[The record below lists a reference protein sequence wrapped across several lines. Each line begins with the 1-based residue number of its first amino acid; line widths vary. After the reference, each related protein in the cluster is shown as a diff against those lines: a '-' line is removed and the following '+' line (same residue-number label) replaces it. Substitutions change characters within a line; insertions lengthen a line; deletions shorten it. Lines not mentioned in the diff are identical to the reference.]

1 MMSFEQGSGLSTH
14 AYRLAVLVAA
24 AVILV
29 LILVLSLSAGS
40 IQVSFQQIIGILF
53 GKDREGLAV
62 QIVRNIRLPR
72 TLTGLFVGMNL
83 AVSGILLQ
91 GIIRNPMASPNII
104 GVNAGAGLAAVVVM
118 ALFPGYVGLLPPA
131 SFFGALAAA
140 LLINALANAKEGGST
155 VFIVLAGI
163 AVSNLL
169 NAGTSALMMLHSDI
183 LEVSYSWL
191 LGSLSGRS
199 WSAFASIWP
208 YSFVALSC
216 ALFLSPKINLF
227 SLGDE
232 VAFGVG
238 LPVRL
243 YRFLALLLAAV
254 LAGSAVSVAG
264 TIGFVGLIAPHAAR
278 LLVGNDH
285 RYSLPLS
292 AMLGAILLILSDTL
306 ARTLFSPVELSVGII
321 TSLLGAPFFLF
332 LLFRKRKALVR

>member
-1 MMSFEQGSGLSTH
+1 MKRFHSH
-14 AYRLAVLVAA
+14 RLGVLGAA
-24 AVILV
+24 AIL
-29 LILVLSLSAGS
+29 LVFIIALSLSVGS
-40 IQVSFQQIIGILF
+40 VQVSLGNIVGILF
-53 GKDREGLAV
+53 GKKGERLPV

-72 TLTGLFVGMNL
+72 TLVGLLVGMNL
-83 AVSGILLQ
+83 AVSGVLLQ

-104 GVNAGAGLAAVVVM
+104 GVNAGAGLAAVLVM
-118 ALFPGYVGLLPPA
+118 ALFPSRIGFIPPS
-131 SFFGALAAA
+131 SFIGALGAA
-140 LLINALANAKEGGST
+140 LTINALANSKGGGRKST
-155 VFIVLAGI
+155 VYIVLAGV

-169 NAGTSALMMLHSDI
+169 NAGTSALMIIYSDI

-199 WSAFASIWP
+199 WSSFALIWP
-208 YSFVALSC
+208 YSLAGLAF

-227 SLGDE
+227 SLGDD
-232 VAFGVG
+232 VASSVG
-238 LPVRL
+238 LSVRL

-254 LAGSAVSVAG
+254 LAGSAVSVTG

-285 RYSLPLS
+285 RYTLPLS
-292 AMLGAILLILSDTL
+292 ALLGAILLILSDTL

-332 LLFRKRKALVR
+332 LLFRKRKASVL

>member
-1 MMSFEQGSGLSTH
+1 MKRFHSH
-14 AYRLAVLVAA
+14 RLGVLATAA
-24 AVILV
+24 IL
-29 LILVLSLSAGS
+29 LVFIIALSLSVGS
-40 IQVSFQQIIGILF
+40 VQVSLGKIVGILF
-53 GKDREGLAV
+53 GKKGEGLPV

-72 TLTGLFVGMNL
+72 TLVGLLVGMNL

-118 ALFPGYVGLLPPA
+118 ALFPSRIGFIPPA
-131 SFFGALAAA
+131 SFIGALGAA
-140 LLINALANAKEGGST
+140 LTISALANSKGGKRST
-155 VFIVLAGI
+155 VYIVLAGV

-169 NAGTSALMMLHSDI
+169 NAGTSALMVVYSDI

-199 WSAFASIWP
+199 WSSFALIWP
-208 YSFVALSC
+208 YSLAGLVL

-227 SLGDE
+227 ALGDD
-232 VAFGVG
+232 VASSVG

-243 YRFLALLLAAV
+243 YRFIALLLAAV
-254 LAGSAVSVAG
+254 LAGSAVSVTG

-285 RYSLPLS
+285 RYTLPLS
-292 AMLGAILLILSDTL
+292 ALLGAILLILSDTL

-332 LLFRKRKALVR
+332 LLFRKRKASVL

>member
-1 MMSFEQGSGLSTH
+1 MSLGQGSQFSTH
-14 AYRLAVLVAA
+14 TYRLGGLVVAA
-24 AVILV
+24 IILV
-29 LILVLSLSAGS
+29 FILVLSLSAGS

-53 GKDREGLAV
+53 GKGTEGLAV
-62 QIVRNIRLPR
+62 QVVRNIRLPR

-118 ALFPGYVGLLPPA
+118 ALFPGHIGFIPPA
-131 SFFGALAAA
+131 SFIGALVAA
-140 LLINALANAKEGGST
+140 LLINALANSKNGGST
-155 VFIVLAGI
+155 VYIVLAGI

-169 NAGTSALMMLHSDI
+169 NAGTSALMMIHSDI

-208 YSFVALSC
+208 YSLIGIAC

-232 VAFGVG
+232 VASGVG

-278 LLVGNDH
+278 LFVGNDH
-285 RYSLPLS
+285 RYALPLS
-292 AMLGAILLILSDTL
+292 AILGAILLILSDTL

-321 TSLLGAPFFLF
+321 TSLLGAPFFL
-332 LLFRKRKALVR
+332 LLLLRKRRAVIR

>member
-1 MMSFEQGSGLSTH
+1 MSFVKATQWSMH
-14 AYRLAVLVAA
+14 VYRISVIVATVIVLVF
-24 AVILV
+24 IFG
-29 LILVLSLSAGS
+29 LSLSVGTVPVS
-40 IQVSFQQIIGILF
+40 IQEIIGIFF
-53 GKDREGLAV
+53 GNANEGLAV

-72 TLTGLFVGMNL
+72 TLTALLVGMNL
-83 AVSGILLQ
+83 AVSGTLLQ

-104 GVNAGAGLAAVVVM
+104 GVNAGAGLAAVIVM
-118 ALFPGYVGLLPPA
+118 ALFPSHIGFVPPA
-131 SFFGALAAA
+131 SFIGALVAA
-140 LLINALANAKEGGST
+140 LLINSLANSRAGDST

-169 NAGTSALMMLHSDI
+169 NAGTSALMMVHSDI

-208 YSFVALSC
+208 YSLAGLAC
-216 ALFLSPKINLF
+216 ALFVSPRINLF

-232 VAFGVG
+232 VASSVG

-243 YRFLALLLAAV
+243 YRFLSLLLAAV
-254 LAGSAVSVAG
+254 LAGSAVSAAG

-285 RYSLPLS
+285 RYSLVLS
-292 AMLGAILLILSDTL
+292 AILGAGLLILSDTL
-306 ARTLFSPVELSVGII
+306 ARTLFAPMELSVGII
-321 TSLLGAPFFLF
+321 TSLLGAPFFLL
-332 LLFRKRKALVR
+332 LLFRKRRALIH